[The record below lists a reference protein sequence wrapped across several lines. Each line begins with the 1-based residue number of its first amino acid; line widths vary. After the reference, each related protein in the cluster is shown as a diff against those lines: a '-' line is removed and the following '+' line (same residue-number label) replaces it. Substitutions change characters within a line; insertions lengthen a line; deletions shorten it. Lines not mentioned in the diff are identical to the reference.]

1 MANTSKL
8 KRIQLVDKIKAIKS
22 FIALAK
28 QDGNTSQL
36 LAFIV
41 EIEKELL
48 SKKYG
53 LIFEEHNEEIDEI
66 QRNYAPIIIE
76 DTSLFINN
84 DNQVNFIIEG
94 DNLASLQI
102 LVKTHKNKIEVI
114 YIDPPYNTGAK
125 NWKYNNDY
133 VDGTDTFR
141 HSKWLSFMKSRLLL
155 SKQLLSNDGIIILT
169 IDD

>member
-66 QRNYAPIIIE
+66 
-76 DTSLFINN
+76 
-84 DNQVNFIIEG
+84 
-94 DNLASLQI
+94 
-102 LVKTHKNKIEVI
+102 
-114 YIDPPYNTGAK
+114 
-125 NWKYNNDY
+125 
-133 VDGTDTFR
+133 
-141 HSKWLSFMKSRLLL
+141 
-155 SKQLLSNDGIIILT
+155 
-169 IDD
+169 